1 MNIFTLMGTI
11 FIDTDKAN
19 ESISKTD
26 EKAQGLAG
34 KLGEG
39 IKTAGKWAAG
49 IGAAAGVVG
58 GAMLGVASKT
68 ADAMGAIDD
77 SAQKAGVSAEEFQK
91 YSYAAKLSGMETATL
106 EGAMIKAQKSFAD
119 ASEGSKTASEAF
131 SRLGLDVS
139 SMTSDG
145 AFDAA
150 IMALADIEDTTE
162 RNAIANDI
170 FGKSYAEL
178 APMLNGGSEGIK
190 ALKDEAVKLGG
201 VMSNE
206 AVSAGAEFGDAI
218 DKAKT
223 MANGL
228 FMELGT
234 SLIPIFMQL
243 LTWVTDHMPEIQSF
257 VGTAFEVISNVV
269 SVAYDWFSKYLLP
282 IFDTIF
288 TWVGENWPAIQKVF
302 ETVFGVIFDLVSTV
316 WTLFK
321 DGLLPI
327 LSALWEFIEPTFPLI
342 QGIVEVT
349 FGAIVKTVETVV
361 DIFKAVSDAIAEAID
376 WLTFWND
383 TDAEDKD
390 VGTSSSGNKKK
401 NGSHASGLAYVP
413 FDGYIAE
420 VHEGEGI
427 LTKDE
432 NKKYRNSESSGGD
445 VIITG
450 NSFVVREESDI
461 KKIAREL
468 HRLQRTKER
477 GTVPA

>member
-1 MNIFTLMGTI
+1 MGTI

-26 EKAQGLAG
+26 EKAKSLAG
-34 KLGEG
+34 KFGDG
-39 IKTAGKWAAG
+39 IATAGKWAAG

-58 GAMLGVASKT
+58 GAMLGVAGKA
-68 ADAMGAIDD
+68 ADAMGDIDD
-77 SAQKAGVSAEEFQK
+77 MAQRTGTTAEEFQK
-91 YSYAAKLSGMETATL
+91 YAYAAKLSGMETAAL
-106 EGAMIKAQKSFAD
+106 ESAMIKAQKSFAD
-119 ASEGSKTASEAF
+119 ASEGGKTASEAF

-139 SMTSDG
+139 NMSSDG

-150 IMALADIEDTTE
+150 IMALADIEDSTE

-201 VMSNE
+201 VMSNDTVE
-206 AVSAGAEFGDAI
+206 AGAKFGDMI

-228 FMELGT
+228 FLQLGT
-234 SLIPIFMQL
+234 ALIPIFMQL

-302 ETVFGVIFDLVSTV
+302 ETVFGVIYDLVSTV
-316 WTLFK
+316 WSLFK

-342 QGIVEVT
+342 QGVVEVT
-349 FGAIVKTVETVV
+349 FGAIVAVVETVV
-361 DIFKAVSDAIAEAID
+361 NVFKAVSDAIAEAID

-390 VGTSSSGNKKK
+390 VGSSSSGGKKK

-420 VHEGEGI
+420 VHEGERI

-432 NKKYRNSESSGGD
+432 NKRYRNAESRTGD

-450 NSFVVREESDI
+450 NSFVVREEADI

-468 HRLQRTKER
+468 YNLQRTKER
-477 GTVPA
+477 GTALA

>member
-1 MNIFTLMGTI
+1 MEIFKLFGTI
-11 FIDTDKAN
+11 LVDSTKAE
-19 ESISKTD
+19 ESIAKTEKSADGLGSK
-26 EKAQGLAG
+26 LSS
-34 KLGEG
+34 G
-39 IKTAGKWAAG
+39 IATAGKWAAG

-58 GAMLGVASKT
+58 GAMLGVAGKT
-68 ADAMGAIDD
+68 ADAMGDIDD
-77 SAQKAGVSAEEFQK
+77 MAQRTGTTAEEFQK
-91 YSYAAKLSGMETATL
+91 YAYAAKLSGMETATL

-119 ASEGSKTASEAF
+119 ASEGGKTASEAF

-234 SLIPIFMQL
+234 ALIPIFMQL

-316 WTLFK
+316 WSLFK

-342 QGIVEVT
+342 QGIVELT

-361 DIFKAVSDAIAEAID
+361 DIFNAVSDAIAEAID

-390 VGTSSSGNKKK
+390 VGTSSSDSKKK

-432 NKKYRNSESSGGD
+432 NKKYRNGESSNGD

-450 NSFVVREESDI
+450 NSFVVREEADI

-468 HRLQRTKER
+468 YNLQRIKER
-477 GTVPA
+477 GTAPA